1 MPVSNDPPAEGEKD
15 IKVEIFR
22 LANHLKARM
31 GARFMKQETG
41 FLDPQAIAEADKA
54 ITELCETSPQT
65 MAKLMADLMAA
76 WEEMRVMDESPAR
89 HESAQNIFTRAHEI
103 KDIGATCG
111 YELAAYFAESLR
123 DYIGKTTLNI
133 QAQVIIV
140 QAHLDALQYVIG
152 NDLKDDAGPKAEDL
166 KRMVK
171 IAIEKYS

>member
-1 MPVSNDPPAEGEKD
+1 MPVPNDPPSGGDK

-41 FLDPQAIAEADKA
+41 FLAPEAIAEADKA
-54 ITELCETSPQT
+54 ILELCETSPET
-65 MAKLMADLMAA
+65 MAKLMADLVAA
-76 WEEMRVMDESPAR
+76 WNKMRVMNESPER
-89 HESAQNIFTRAHEI
+89 QQRAQEIFTRAHEI
-103 KDIGATCG
+103 KDIGAMCG
-111 YELAAYFAESLR
+111 YDLAAYFAESLR

-133 QAQVIIV
+133 QAQIIIV
-140 QAHLDALQYVIG
+140 QAHLDALQYVIS
-152 NDLKDDAGPKAEDL
+152 NNLKDDAGPKAEDL